1 MQRYLVVTAH
11 ANRYDTMTLEGQV
24 ESIKRV
30 LEAYLYNSAELVAF
44 ASDCGPKEITAKA
57 LITVSTDDGP
67 ERLRYLADYQADR
80 IRSGLFGVQDYVEDE
95 QAARREVLG
104 ADWATAEP
112 KPLTPALALAY
123 AIDALD
129 REEVRYSLALDEDHL
144 DSFTT
149 TLDQTTGEERPYT
162 EADLNDD
169 IKHHDAV
176 IDLLRQLYAV
186 VKDIPVVE
194 DIGCPRGPGGD
205 HSVNSSGVCV
215 YCDAQVDVDLDAEA

>member
-1 MQRYLVVTAH
+1 MKRYLVVTAH
-11 ANRYDTMTLEGQV
+11 ANLYDGLSV
-24 ESIKRV
+24 EAEIARIKRV
-30 LEAYLYNSAELVAF
+30 LEAYLYSSAELTAF
-44 ASDCGPKEITAKA
+44 ASDSTRTQITAKA

-104 ADWATAEP
+104 ADWTTAAEP

-144 DSFTT
+144 GSFTT
-149 TLDQTTGEERPYT
+149 IVDQTTGEERPYT

-176 IDLLRQLYAV
+176 IDLLRQLYDV
-186 VKDIPVVE
+186 VKE
-194 DIGCPRGPGGD
+194 T
-205 HSVNSSGVCV
+205 
-215 YCDAQVDVDLDAEA
+215 A

>member
-1 MQRYLVVTAH
+1 MKRYLVVTAH
-11 ANRYDTMTLEGQV
+11 ANLYDGLSV
-24 ESIKRV
+24 EAEIARIKRV

-44 ASDCGPKEITAKA
+44 ASDSTRTQVTAKA

-104 ADWATAEP
+104 ADWATSTAEP

-144 DSFTT
+144 GSFTT
-149 TLDQTTGEERPYT
+149 TIDQTTGEERPYT
-162 EADLNDD
+162 EADMAED

-176 IDLLRQLYAV
+176 IDLLRQLYDV
-186 VKDIPVVE
+186 VKD
-194 DIGCPRGPGGD
+194 
-205 HSVNSSGVCV
+205 
-215 YCDAQVDVDLDAEA
+215 A